1 MNKTDYE
8 IRPVRSA
15 DLDQLY
21 SMLVELVKYEGLYER
36 FKLTRGRLDHE
47 LFGEHADW
55 HCLVAAQNKENVIG
69 FCLYTFAN
77 INRAFNISPM
87 IQIDD
92 LYVSPEYRKQNI
104 GQNLIHQLALVAK
117 SKNISRL
124 NAWCVKDN
132 VQGQNFY
139 KKIGAEKRDFVDIYS
154 IPIAQF
160 LQKRI

>member
-1 MNKTDYE
+1 MNKTNYE
-8 IRPVRSA
+8 IRPVQVA

-36 FKLTRGRLDHE
+36 FKLTRERLEHE

-55 HCLVAAQNKENVIG
+55 HCLVAALDKENIIG

-77 INRAFNISPM
+77 INRAFNVSPM

-92 LYVSPEYRKQNI
+92 LYVSAEYRQQNI
-104 GQNLIHQLALVAK
+104 GQNLIYQLALIAK
-117 SKNISRL
+117 DNNISRL

-139 KKIGAEKRDFVDIYS
+139 QKIGAEKRDFIDIYS
-154 IPIAQF
+154 IGINAF
-160 LQKRI
+160 LQEN